1 MNTLQILSELGRLS
15 IDERLKLIEAATK
28 FVKDDW
34 LATPDH
40 ARLQREQELLA
51 AARAVHGLLPALL
64 APPPPPP

>member
-15 IDERLKLIEAATK
+15 IDERLKLIEAATQ
-28 FVKDDW
+28 FVQDDW

-51 AARAVHGLLPALL
+51 AARAAHELLPDLL
-64 APPPPPP
+64 APPPTPL